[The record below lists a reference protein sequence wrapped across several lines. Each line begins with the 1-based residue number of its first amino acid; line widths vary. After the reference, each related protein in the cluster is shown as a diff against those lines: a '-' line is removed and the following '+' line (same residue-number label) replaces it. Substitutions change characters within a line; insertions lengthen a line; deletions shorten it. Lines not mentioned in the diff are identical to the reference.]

1 MDTLSEILR
10 TVRLK
15 GGIFL
20 DARFTP
26 SWSVAS
32 SITPDDL
39 QPYMKQAEVLC
50 ARHYVISG
58 EMYVEVEGE

>member
-15 GGIFL
+15 GGVFL

-26 SWSVAS
+26 PWSVVTAL
-32 SITPDDL
+32 TPEDML
-39 QPYMKQAEVLC
+39 PYMAKPEVLC
-50 ARHYVISG
+50 GCI
-58 EMYVEVEGE
+58 M